1 MLTYRKYFYIL
12 SFTFVAASIVSLAF
26 FGLRFGI
33 DFTGGSMMEVTFEG
47 ERPSHQDV
55 RTAISGVRTSEGEQL
70 TGLVIQ
76 DIGTDGLILRF
87 QDVGTTTHQGILE
100 RLQNFGSIQEQRFE
114 SVGPAI
120 GQETKQKSLWAMG
133 LVLVMILVYIAW
145 AFRRISFPLS
155 SWKYGVI
162 AVVALFH
169 DILITVG
176 VFSMLGYVSQVE
188 VGVPFVAALITILG
202 YSINDTI
209 VLFDRIREN
218 VVRQGSAFNFEE
230 IINASVRQ
238 TYMRSLG
245 TSLTTLF
252 VLIAL
257 FFFGGETIT
266 NFVLALIIG
275 ITAGTYSSI
284 FLAAPLLFSWSMI
297 KLRHR

>member
-1 MLTYRKYFYIL
+1 
-12 SFTFVAASIVSLAF
+12 
-26 FGLRFGI
+26 
-33 DFTGGSMMEVTFEG
+33 MMEVTFEG